1 MARGKLAAMIEEIS
15 IRGLGVI
22 GEARLPLGPGFTA
35 LTGETGAGKT
45 MVVTALGLLLGE
57 RGDSSVIRSGAGQ
70 AVVEG
75 HWLVDATGAVADR
88 VRDAGGDLDVV
99 GQSSNGTSNDGNASN
114 NIAAQAGLLLSR
126 SISAEGRSRAAVG
139 GRAAPIGVLNEI
151 GQQLVVVHGQ
161 SDQIR
166 LRSATAQREALDRF
180 AGQEL
185 AVVLGDYQDVYRRW
199 QSAQGELDV
208 LVAERD
214 RRSREADE
222 LRAAMEEIEQVA
234 PKRGE
239 DVELGE
245 RADRLTNLEDL
256 RLAAAQA
263 QELVSSQSGEEA
275 QDALAMLETARRQ
288 IERVA
293 VHDPALE
300 PIEESLASV
309 TIAVA
314 EISAQLA
321 RYLGGLDADGGRELE
336 IVQDRRGELSN
347 LVRKYGPTL
356 DDAIDYL
363 DTGSGRL
370 LELDNDSDR
379 IESLRTEVEVDRARI
394 VELGARL
401 TEVRRAAATR
411 LSERVTSELGA
422 LAMANARVTVE
433 VDDRPDYS
441 QTGKDQVAILLQP
454 HSGAEA
460 RPLGR
465 GASGGELSR
474 VMLAIEVVIAGSD
487 PVPTFIFDEVDAGV
501 GGASAIEIGRRLARL
516 AQNAQVIVVTHLA
529 QVAAFANNHLSVV
542 KDSDG
547 SVTESSVRQLHGDE
561 RISEMARLLSGL
573 PDSESGLTHAREL
586 IDMARESVAS

>member
-1 MARGKLAAMIEEIS
+1 MIEEIS

-22 GEARLPLGPGFTA
+22 GEATLPIGPGFTA

-57 RGDSSVIRSGAGQ
+57 RADSTIIRSGSNQ
-70 AVVEG
+70 AIVEG
-75 HWLVDATGAVADR
+75 HWLVDADGPVANR
-88 VRDAGGDLDVV
+88 VRDAGGDLDTIP
-99 GQSSNGTSNDGNASN
+99 GSSD
-114 NIAAQAGLLLSR
+114 AGLLLSR

-139 GRAAPIGVLNEI
+139 GRAAPVGVLNEI

-185 AVVLGDYQDVYRRW
+185 STVLDDYQSVYSRW

-214 RRSREADE
+214 RRSQEAED
-222 LRAAMEEIEQVA
+222 LRAAIEEIERVDPQ
-234 PKRGE
+234 RGE
-239 DVELGE
+239 DDELSE

-263 QELVSSQSGEEA
+263 QELVSSQSRDEDA
-275 QDALAMLETARRQ
+275 DALALLDSARRQ
-288 IERVA
+288 LDRA
-293 VHDPALE
+293 AGHDPALE
-300 PIEESLASV
+300 VIAQALGNATIVVTEIAS
-309 TIAVA
+309 
-314 EISAQLA
+314 QLA
-321 RYLGGLDADGGRELE
+321 RYLNDLDADGGRELE
-336 IVQDRRGELSN
+336 VVQERRAELAN
-347 LVRKYGPTL
+347 LVRRFGPTL
-356 DDAIDYL
+356 DAAIDYL
-363 DTGSGRL
+363 DTGSSRL

-379 IESLRTEVEVDRARI
+379 IEALRLEVAGDRDLI
-394 VELGARL
+394 VELAAKL
-401 TEVRRAAATR
+401 TGIRRDFAQQ
-411 LSERVTSELGA
+411 LSHSVTAELSA
-422 LAMANARVTVE
+422 LAMGGAELQVAVE
-433 VDDRPDYS
+433 DRSDYS
-441 QTGKDQVAILLQP
+441 QTGKDQVSFLLKP
-454 HSGAEA
+454 HSGSEP

-474 VMLAIEVVIAGSD
+474 VMLAIEVVIAATD

-501 GGASAIEIGRRLARL
+501 GGASATEVGRRLATL
-516 AQNAQVIVVTHLA
+516 ALSAQVIVVTHLA
-529 QVAAFANNHLSVV
+529 QVAAFATNHLSVV

-547 SVTESSVRQLHGDE
+547 TVTESSVRQLDGDD
-561 RISEMARLLSGL
+561 RVAEMARLLSGL

-586 IDMARESVAS
+586 LEMARSVIEAR

>member
-1 MARGKLAAMIEEIS
+1 MIEEIV

-22 GEARLPLGPGFTA
+22 GEATLPIGPGFTA

-45 MVVTALGLLLGE
+45 MVVTALGLLLGD
-57 RGDSSVIRSGAGQ
+57 RADSAVIRSGAGQ

-75 HWLVDATGAVADR
+75 RWQIDASGSVADR
-88 VRDAGGDLDVV
+88 VRDAGGDLDV
-99 GQSSNGTSNDGNASN
+99 DGSPDGVT
-114 NIAAQAGLLLSR
+114 AGLLLSR
-126 SISAEGRSRAAVG
+126 SISSEGRSRVVVG
-139 GRAAPIGVLNEI
+139 GRAAPVGVLGEI

-180 AGQEL
+180 AGIDL
-185 AVVLGDYQDVYRRW
+185 ATVLGDYQDVYGRW

-208 LVAERD
+208 LIAERD
-214 RRSREADE
+214 RRSREAEE
-222 LRAAMEEIEQVA
+222 LRAAIEEIEAVA
-234 PKRGE
+234 PQPGE
-239 DVELGE
+239 DVDLAD
-245 RADRLTNLEDL
+245 RADRLANLEDL

-263 QELVSSQSGEEA
+263 QELVSSQSS
-275 QDALAMLETARRQ
+275 DETSDVLGLLDSARRQ
-288 IERVA
+288 VERVA
-293 VHDPALE
+293 AHDAALE
-300 PIEESLASV
+300 VIAQSLGEA
-309 TIAVA
+309 TIAVS

-321 RYLGGLDADGGRELE
+321 GYLVDLDADGGRELE
-336 IVQDRRGELSN
+336 LVNERRAALGN
-347 LVRKYGPTL
+347 LIRKYGPSL

-379 IESLRTEVEVDRARI
+379 IEALKLEVDVDRTRI
-394 VELGARL
+394 IELAAELSR
-401 TEVRRAAATR
+401 VRNRYASE
-411 LSERVTSELGA
+411 LSERVTGELSA
-422 LAMANARVTVE
+422 LAMGGAALTVQVE
-433 VDDRPDYS
+433 DRADYS
-441 QTGKDQVAILLQP
+441 QTGKDLVTFLLQP
-454 HSGAEA
+454 HSGSEP

-501 GGASAIEIGRRLARL
+501 GGASATEIGKRL
-516 AQNAQVIVVTHLA
+516 AQLSRSAQVIVVTHLA

-547 SVTESSVRQLHGDE
+547 VVTESSVRQLHGDE
-561 RISEMARLLSGL
+561 RVAEMARLLSGL
-573 PDSESGLTHAREL
+573 TDSESALSHAKEL
-586 IDMARESVAS
+586 LDLATEAAR

>member
-1 MARGKLAAMIEEIS
+1 
-15 IRGLGVI
+15 
-22 GEARLPLGPGFTA
+22 
-35 LTGETGAGKT
+35 

-57 RGDSSVIRSGAGQ
+57 RADSSAIRSGASQ

-75 HWLVDATGAVADR
+75 HWLVDAVGPVADR
-88 VRDAGGDLDVV
+88 VRDAGGDVDAV
-99 GQSSNGTSNDGNASN
+99 GETGV
-114 NIAAQAGLLLSR
+114 AGLLLSR
-126 SISAEGRSRAAVG
+126 SISTEGRSRAAVG

-185 AVVLGDYQDVYRRW
+185 GVVLGDYQEVYRRW

-222 LRAAMEEIEQVA
+222 LRAAMEEIEAVA

-239 DVELGE
+239 DLELGD

-256 RLAAAQA
+256 RLAATQA
-263 QELVSSQSGEEA
+263 QELISSQSVDEV
-275 QDALAMLETARRQ
+275 QDVVALLDTARRQ
-288 IERVA
+288 LERVA
-293 VHDPALE
+293 DHDQALE
-300 PIEESLASV
+300 PIAAS
-309 TIAVA
+309 IAGASFVIS
-314 EISAQLA
+314 EISAQLSS
-321 RYLGGLDADGGRELE
+321 YLGGLDADGGRELE
-336 IVQDRRGELSN
+336 IVQQRRAELN
-347 LVRKYGPTL
+347 GLIRKYGPTL
-356 DDAIDYL
+356 DDTIDYL

-379 IESLRTEVEVDRARI
+379 IEGLRAEVEVDRARI

-401 TEVRRAAATR
+401 TEVRRECAVR
-411 LSERVTSELGA
+411 LSERVTGELAA
-422 LAMANARVTVE
+422 LAMPNARLTVE
-433 VDDRPDYS
+433 VEDRPDYS
-441 QTGKDQVAILLQP
+441 QTGKDQVTFLLQP
-454 HSGAEA
+454 HSGAEP

-501 GGASAIEIGRRLARL
+501 GGASATEIGRRLARL

-542 KDSDG
+542 KDDAG
-547 SVTESSVRQLHGDE
+547 TVTESSVRQLGGEE
-561 RISEMARLLSGL
+561 RIAEMARLLSGL

-586 IDMARESVAS
+586 LDLARDTVAN